1 MLFSKNVIFLSL
13 EECGIEKHFFCVI
26 LIFFKIQYISKI
38 EHFHLYF
45 IFQVLKK
52 IKNLAFTLNIETT
65 AKSISASTLPSS
77 LSLPLLLSLH
87 PPRLDYN
94 AAPSPTAIPRGT
106 SSSSPANSN
115 EISSC
120 NPSFRGKTRFAAVA
134 AASESR
140 EKETIEEE
148 EAAARCRAHYRRKKG
163 VSF

>member
-1 MLFSKNVIFLSL
+1 MSYRILSL

-106 SSSSPANSN
+106 SSSSSSPANSN

-120 NPSFRGKTRFAAVA
+120 NPSFRGKTRFAAAA

-140 EKETIEEE
+140 EKEAIEEE
-148 EAAARCRAHYRRKKG
+148 EAAARCRAYYRRKKG